1 MRTKLERIQ
10 KDIERLAVFNANP
23 GNGLTRLS
31 FTEEHKKAQDYIIS
45 QMEDAGLSVRVD
57 ACGTIIGRLEGEDST
72 AACVMTGSH
81 FDSVRCGGNFDGQAG
96 VAAALE
102 TARVFKDEKIRPVR
116 PVEFIAMIE
125 EEGTRFGSGLFASRA
140 MTGKVTAEELAENK
154 DADGISTGEAM
165 RAFGLEPSEYKAA
178 VHKKGEIQ
186 NFLEL
191 HIEQGPILEAA
202 GVDVGIVE
210 TIVGIQELEIIIKG
224 RPDHAGTTPM
234 DMRADAMLAASKVAV
249 TANEAAVAAGEGT
262 VATVGKLEIKP
273 GSFNIVPGEVD
284 FFIDIRSKKQVCIDK
299 VRDAVTA
306 RLDALIAENSG
317 LTYELK
323 IMLETLPVDTDGS
336 VCSLFEQNA
345 ESLGFSSRR
354 MLSGAGHDAMVMAN
368 ITDIGLI
375 FVQSKGGR
383 SHCPDEW
390 TDYALLQK
398 GAEVLCKTVESLA
411 CGKVGIR

>member
-10 KDIERLAVFNANP
+10 KDIEALAAFNANP

-31 FTEEHKKAQDYIIS
+31 FSEEHRRAQDYIIS
-45 QMEDAGLSVRVD
+45 QMKEAGLSVRVD
-57 ACGTIIGRLEGEDST
+57 ACGTIIGRLEGTDPA

-96 VAAALE
+96 VVAALE
-102 TARVFKDEKIRPVR
+102 TARVFKDENICPLCS
-116 PVEFIAMIE
+116 VEFIAMIE

-154 DADGISTGEAM
+154 DAAGISTGEAM
-165 RAFGLEPSEYKAA
+165 RAFGLPPSEYRNA
-178 VHKKGEIQ
+178 VRKKGEIR

-202 GVDVGIVE
+202 GIDVGIVE
-210 TIVGIQELEIIIKG
+210 TIVGIQELEVIIKG

-234 DMRADAMLAASKVAV
+234 DMRADAMVAAARTAVA
-249 TANEAAVAAGEGT
+249 ANEAAISAGEGT
-262 VATVGKLEIKP
+262 VATVGKLEVKP

-284 FFIDIRSKKQVCIDK
+284 FFIDIRSKKQTCIDK
-299 VRDAVTA
+299 VREAVVEN
-306 RLDALIAENSG
+306 LNALTAENSG

-323 IMLETLPVDTDGS
+323 IMLETLPVDTDRN
-336 VCSLFEQNA
+336 VCDLIEKNA
-345 ESLGFSSRR
+345 ESLGFSSCR
-354 MLSGAGHDAMVMAN
+354 MLSGAGHDAMVMAD

-375 FVQSKGGR
+375 FVQSRGGR

-390 TDYALLQK
+390 TDYELLQK
-398 GAEVLCKTVESLA
+398 GAEVLCRTVESLA
-411 CGKVGIR
+411 CGR